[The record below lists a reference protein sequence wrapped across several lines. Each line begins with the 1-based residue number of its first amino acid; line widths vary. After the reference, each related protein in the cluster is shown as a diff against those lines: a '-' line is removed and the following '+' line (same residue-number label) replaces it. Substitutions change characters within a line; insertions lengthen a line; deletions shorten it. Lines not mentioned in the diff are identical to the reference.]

1 MSAIRPAPL
10 ARMLLGSYVVTA
22 AAIGFVVLVL
32 VGAI

>member
-1 MSAIRPAPL
+1 MGAIRPAQV
-10 ARMLLGSYVVTA
+10 ARMPLGSYVVTA